1 MEASRKVEDFAE
13 KNAVRVGTLGLAI
26 VALAALCA
34 ALSGQFYQAGVM
46 GLQQAFSVLQISGT
60 WGLGLG
66 VLACLGGVTLSVIA
80 YKRDFITNAP
90 TGSIGV
96 IIAIAVFFV
105 PYSQFSRGAPPI
117 HEVTTDFENP
127 PAFID
132 IVPLRVA
139 SKAANPPEFV
149 PVIKGFGLEVDVVAE
164 QKEHYPDIQPLRF
177 NGTNYDAV
185 FEKAMDGVNKM
196 GWTLVSSSP
205 TLGRIEA
212 YDTTAWFGFVDDI
225 VIRIEAQPMAYELD
239 IRSKSRVGFGD
250 VGANAKRVRDYL
262 KATSG
267 RSSH

>member
-1 MEASRKVEDFAE
+1 MEASREGESFAE
-13 KNAVRVGTLGLAI
+13 KNAVRVSTLGLII
-26 VALAALCA
+26 VALATLCA
-34 ALSGQFYQAGVM
+34 ALSGQLYQAGTLD
-46 GLQQAFSVLQISGT
+46 LQQAFNMLQTSMT

-66 VLACLGGVTLSVIA
+66 ILACFGGITLSVIA
-80 YKRDFITNAP
+80 YKRDFITNSP
-90 TGSIGV
+90 TGSLGL
-96 IIAIAVFFV
+96 IIAVAAFFV
-105 PYSQFSRGAPPI
+105 PYSQLSRGAPPI
-117 HEVTTDFENP
+117 HEITTDFENP

-164 QKEHYPDIQPLRF
+164 QKEHYPDIQPLLF
-177 NGTNYDAV
+177 NGINYDAV
-185 FEKAMDGVNKM
+185 FAKALDGVNKM
-196 GWTLVSSSP
+196 GWTLVSASP

-262 KATSG
+262 KTTSG
-267 RSSH
+267 RSGH